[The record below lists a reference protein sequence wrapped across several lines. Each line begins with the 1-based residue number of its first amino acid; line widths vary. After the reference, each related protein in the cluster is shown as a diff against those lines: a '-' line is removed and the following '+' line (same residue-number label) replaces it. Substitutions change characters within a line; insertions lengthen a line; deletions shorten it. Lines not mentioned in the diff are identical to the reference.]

1 MKNDNMKTVNVDIV
15 TDYICPWCYVGKK
28 RFQNAVDKL
37 KEDYQFEIN
46 YVPFQLNPDMPAEGQ
61 NRKEYRSKKFGS
73 WEKSQAMDTGVLAAG
88 KSEGL
93 VFDYDLVEVTP
104 NTLKAHLLTQLASKF
119 NKHQEISKEIFKSY
133 FTDGKNIGD
142 DNVLIE
148 IAKSAG
154 LNTEDDAFKNYQSDE
169 NKKLLA
175 ETEHHYKLRGVNSV
189 PLFIIDNKAIS
200 GAQPTEA
207 FVEFI
212 TKNAN

>member
-1 MKNDNMKTVNVDIV
+1 MENNNKKTVKVDIV

-37 KEDYQFEIN
+37 KENYQFEIN

-73 WEKSQAMDTGVLAAG
+73 WEKSQSMDAGVVAAG

-93 VFDYDLVEVTP
+93 VFDYDIVEVTP
-104 NTLKAHLLTQLASKF
+104 NTSKAHLLTQYASKL
-119 NKHQEISKEIFKSY
+119 NKHQEVSKEIFKSY
-133 FTDGKNIGD
+133 FTNGKNIGD
-142 DNVLIE
+142 DNVLLE

-154 LNTEDDAFKNYQSDE
+154 LNTEDEAFKNYQSDE

-200 GAQPTEA
+200 GAQPSEA

-212 TKNAN
+212 TENAN

>member
-1 MKNDNMKTVNVDIV
+1 
-15 TDYICPWCYVGKK
+15 
-28 RFQNAVDKL
+28 
-37 KEDYQFEIN
+37 
-46 YVPFQLNPDMPAEGQ
+46 
-61 NRKEYRSKKFGS
+61 
-73 WEKSQAMDTGVLAAG
+73 MDTGVVAAG

-93 VFDYDLVEVTP
+93 VFDYDLVEITP
-104 NTLKAHLLTQLASKF
+104 NTLKAHLLTQYASKP
-119 NKHQEISKEIFKSY
+119 NKHQEVSKEIFKSY

-142 DNVLIE
+142 DNVLLE

-154 LNTEDDAFKNYQSDE
+154 LNTDDKGFKNYQSDE

-200 GAQPTEA
+200 GAQPSEA

-212 TKNAN
+212 TENSN